1 MALAGMLYWWLRNPS
16 DKVEPPSSEEKPEGY
31 VTVMGYGD
39 VVLAGFLGVWLGFAN
54 LLVAVFIAVFAGAV
68 IGLVMRRYGGDNQI
82 PFGPYLAIGG
92 LVAFF
97 YGTALVQWYLS
108 YIGL

>member
-1 MALAGMLYWWLRNPS
+1 
-16 DKVEPPSSEEKPEGY
+16 
-31 VTVMGYGD
+31 
-39 VVLAGFLGVWLGFAN
+39 
-54 LLVAVFIAVFAGAV
+54 
-68 IGLVMRRYGGDNQI
+68 MRRYGGDNQI